1 LRISPRGDRLAFR
14 EYTGNRRAVVTLDS
28 ERKSQTLSSNWLFA
42 SGLAWSP
49 SGDEVWFSASET
61 GWAYPIYAVSLSGKL
76 RTVAR
81 VPGRLYV
88 QDISRDGSVV
98 VAHQ

>member
-1 LRISPRGDRLAFR
+1 GRALAVAHRMGGKIRVERPIGKTLYETAADLILYLRISPRGDRLAFL

-28 ERKSQTLSSNWLFA
+28 EGKSQTLSSNWLFA

-61 GWAYPIYAVSLSGKL
+61 GWA
-76 RTVAR
+76 
-81 VPGRLYV
+81 
-88 QDISRDGSVV
+88 
-98 VAHQ
+98 